1 MNSTSSLT
9 NTTIDSYVAT
19 GFEQVI
25 RVLLLL
31 TVVILIFTT
40 NIMIAA
46 VLYQSTTLAYNIK
59 CLIGLLC
66 CSDIQVGIIF
76 CLELT
81 TAIVNRFWFGS
92 FLCYFIPM
100 MTSASFSVSIMSLT
114 AMLVD
119 KYLIIRF
126 PYKYNRW
133 ITRKVSK
140 LIIILIWISAHGIVF
155 GVLHL
160 IEFQVT
166 YNSNI
171 YTCSITFTTTEQPK
185 LAVTVFSSV
194 VVLPIFMIYTFC
206 NIEIYRISNKHRRC
220 IVEVNSAAHNTA
232 SDVNINLKG
241 LKTIIIATALNALCL
256 FPVMSL
262 GTITWLGIAQPPPI
276 LMFLGHVSAFCN
288 SFFNWII
295 YTKTHRAYRV
305 AQKLLVKQVVQKILN
320 Q

>member
-1 MNSTSSLT
+1 
-9 NTTIDSYVAT
+9 
-19 GFEQVI
+19 
-25 RVLLLL
+25 
-31 TVVILIFTT
+31 
-40 NIMIAA
+40 
-46 VLYQSTTLAYNIK
+46 
-59 CLIGLLC
+59 
-66 CSDIQVGIIF
+66 
-76 CLELT
+76 
-81 TAIVNRFWFGS
+81 
-92 FLCYFIPM
+92 
-100 MTSASFSVSIMSLT
+100 MSLT
-114 AMLVD
+114 AMLVY

-140 LIIILIWISAHGIVF
+140 LIIIIIWTSAHDIVF

-166 YNSNI
+166 YDSNI
-171 YTCSITFTTTEQPK
+171 YTCSTTFTTTEQSK

-194 VVLPIFMIYTFC
+194 VVLPVLVIYKFC

-220 IVEVNSAAHNTA
+220 IVDANGAHNTA

-256 FPVMSL
+256 LPVMTL
-262 GTITWLGIAQPPPI
+262 GTITWLGIAQPLPI
-276 LMFLGHVSAFCN
+276 FMFLGHIIVFCN
-288 SFFNWII
+288 SFSNLII

-305 AQKLLVKQVVQKILN
+305 AQKLLVKQGVQKILN

>member
-1 MNSTSSLT
+1 MNSTSNFT
-9 NTTIDSYVAT
+9 NTNMNSYVAT

-25 RVLLLL
+25 RVLVLL
-31 TVVILIFTT
+31 TVVILIFAS

-46 VLYQSTTLAYNIK
+46 VLYHSTTLAYNIK

-66 CSDIQVGIIF
+66 CSDIQAGIIF

-81 TAIVNRFWFGS
+81 TAILNYFWFGS
-92 FLCYFIPM
+92 SLCYIIPM

-114 AMLVD
+114 AMMVD

-140 LIIILIWISAHGIVF
+140 VIIILIWISGHGILF
-155 GVLHL
+155 IVLHF
-160 IEFQVT
+160 IKFQVT
-166 YNSNI
+166 YDSNI
-171 YTCSITFTTTEQPK
+171 YTCGITFKTTEQSN
-185 LAVTVFSSV
+185 LAVIVFSFIL
-194 VVLPIFMIYTFC
+194 VLPIFVIYTFC

-220 IVEVNSAAHNTA
+220 IVDVNSAHNTA

-241 LKTIIIATALNALCL
+241 LKTIIIATVLTAMCL
-256 FPVMSL
+256 LLVVVL
-262 GTITWLGIAQPPPI
+262 GTIIWLGIAQPPPI
-276 LMFLGHVSAFCN
+276 LMFLGHVFVFCN
-288 SFFNWII
+288 SFSNWII

-320 Q
+320 

>member
-1 MNSTSSLT
+1 MNSTSNLT
-9 NTTIDSYVAT
+9 STNMDSYVVT

-31 TVVILIFTT
+31 TIVILIFTT
-40 NIMIAA
+40 NIMVAA
-46 VLYQSTTLAYNIK
+46 VLYHSTTLAYNIK

-81 TAIVNRFWFGS
+81 TAILNYFWFGS
-92 FLCYFIPM
+92 ILCYIIPM
-100 MTSASFSVSIMSLT
+100 MTSASFSVSIMALT
-114 AMLVD
+114 AMMVD

-126 PYKYNRW
+126 PYKYDRW

-166 YNSNI
+166 YDSNI
-171 YTCSITFTTTEQPK
+171 FTCSITFTTTEQPK

-194 VVLPIFMIYTFC
+194 VVLPIFVIYTFC
-206 NIEIYRISNKHRRC
+206 NIEIYRISIKHRRC
-220 IVEVNSAAHNTA
+220 IVDVNSAHNTA
-232 SDVNINLKG
+232 SDASINLKG
-241 LKTIIIATALNALCL
+241 LKTIIIATVLNALCL
-256 FPVMSL
+256 LPVMSL
-262 GTITWLGIAQPPPI
+262 GTITWLGVAQPPPI
-276 LMFLGHVSAFCN
+276 LMFLGHIIVFCN
-288 SFFNWII
+288 SFSNWTI